1 MYLPLDDY
9 RNPELEP
16 SYYDYDIL
24 DDADKGKNVYN
35 DFNFRQYKFIT
46 LSKTRF

>member
-24 DDADKGKNVYN
+24 DDADKGNNVYN
-35 DFNFRQYKFIT
+35 DFKFRPF
-46 LSKTRF
+46 FHN